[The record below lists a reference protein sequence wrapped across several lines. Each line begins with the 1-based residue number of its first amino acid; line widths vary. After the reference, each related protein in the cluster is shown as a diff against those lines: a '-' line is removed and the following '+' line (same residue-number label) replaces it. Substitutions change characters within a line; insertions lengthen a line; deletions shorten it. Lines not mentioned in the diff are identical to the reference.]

1 MASVSWVR
9 IRSSSLE
16 AFVLDGV
23 GWFPGTQVLEWGI
36 ECTIVDFRKV
46 VHSLGGS
53 TQGPDIDRTRQ
64 PAISLLFW
72 HILSCGMGCCL
83 EHEFVNQLSIQ
94 TTFSDSQAD
103 YYFVIW
109 QLELIVDLP
118 IFVCVCE
125 DIFVLWRLTRI
136 SDAIWITMEC
146 SCLDIDIHLL
156 EKCAGRRIKIDV
168 KVSHFGM
175 FSRADL
181 CTLDMQHLITGS
193 LRLTHIFRCR
203 NHMIL
208 FPIKTISPWAVLEIG
223 TILRDQTKVVGLI

>member
-1 MASVSWVR
+1 MNTSCHFMASVSWVR

-23 GWFPGTQVLEWGI
+23 GWFPGTQVLECGI

-103 YYFVIW
+103 YK
-109 QLELIVDLP
+109 E
-118 IFVCVCE
+118 
-125 DIFVLWRLTRI
+125 VLC
-136 SDAIWITMEC
+136 ITP
-146 SCLDIDIHLL
+146 SLYRQN
-156 EKCAGRRIKIDV
+156 RRIKALVYSPACLCSFKLVVWNREVSLPMANTSQILVTHDV
-168 KVSHFGM
+168 SGNNINTFVKY
-175 FSRADL
+175 
-181 CTLDMQHLITGS
+181 
-193 LRLTHIFRCR
+193 
-203 NHMIL
+203 
-208 FPIKTISPWAVLEIG
+208 K
-223 TILRDQTKVVGLI
+223 

>member
-64 PAISLLFW
+64 PAIPLLFW

-103 YYFVIW
+103 YNALIW
-109 QLELIVDLP
+109 LDHACSYGRAFPASHKLIHPDDRSIRSQCPFYNRPIETTRYIQLDE
-118 IFVCVCE
+118 
-125 DIFVLWRLTRI
+125 
-136 SDAIWITMEC
+136 SYM
-146 SCLDIDIHLL
+146 
-156 EKCAGRRIKIDV
+156 
-168 KVSHFGM
+168 
-175 FSRADL
+175 
-181 CTLDMQHLITGS
+181 
-193 LRLTHIFRCR
+193 
-203 NHMIL
+203 
-208 FPIKTISPWAVLEIG
+208 
-223 TILRDQTKVVGLI
+223 